1 MFTKRKWGKNLYLST
16 THSDSTGNKTNNIKY
31 DVPVGKSVCT
41 IKNMLNNYVE
51 KKDCMF
57 KNTLWRKKAARLLL
71 EELPLFSK
79 VRGAR
84 GRKAKRTLGLEL
96 QLLTSREIEDR

>member
-1 MFTKRKWGKNLYLST
+1 
-16 THSDSTGNKTNNIKY
+16 
-31 DVPVGKSVCT
+31 
-41 IKNMLNNYVE
+41 
-51 KKDCMF
+51 MF
-57 KNTLWRKKAARLLL
+57 KNTLWRTKAARLLL

-79 VRGAR
+79 VLGAR